1 MVSAILS
8 ILGIC
13 WLAVGVSFWLPS
25 FRNSRQFKSIDAL
38 RRLGNQGG
46 PLADLPGS
54 DHIGEPHIATPPHG
68 DLTPRYSDELRRIGR
83 NDGPVLTLPEQEV
96 VVAHN
101 TGTIVFDEWS
111 QSYINEDGEPVNP
124 YALQPELNSR
134 ATAYSR
140 PLASGQRPVSQPLS
154 PKRRAALRR
163 RAVLKWMAISI
174 TSTTIPAMLT
184 GWSFFVTL
192 ATLSWLSFATWF
204 GLMLY
209 FMNRQ
214 EQVFT
219 RAPRLADADI
229 PDNIVSMDRRRQ
241 PEAEIAPVEEL
252 FTPTGGSGF
261 ARARYAVGE

>member
-13 WLAVGVSFWLPS
+13 WLAVGVSFWLPAL
-25 FRNSRQFKSIDAL
+25 RNSRQFKSVNAL
-38 RRLGNQGG
+38 RRLGNEGG

-68 DLTPRYSDELRRIGR
+68 DLTPRYSEEYKAVSRNAGR
-83 NDGPVLTLPEQEV
+83 LLSLPEQEV
-96 VVAHN
+96 VVAQN
-101 TGTIVFDEWS
+101 TGTVVFDEWS
-111 QSYINEDGEPVNP
+111 QTYINEDGEPVSP
-124 YALQPELNSR
+124 HTVQPELNAR
-134 ATAYSR
+134 ATAYAR

-174 TSTTIPAMLT
+174 TSTTVPAMLT
-184 GWSFFVTL
+184 GWTFFVTL
-192 ATLSWLSFATWF
+192 STLSWLAFVTWF

-209 FMNRQ
+209 FMNQQ
-214 EQVFT
+214 EQVFART
-219 RAPRLADADI
+219 PRNFEADV

-241 PEAEIAPVEEL
+241 PEAAIAEAEAL
-252 FTPTGGSGF
+252 FTPTSGASF
-261 ARARYAVGE
+261 ARARFAVGE